1 VEWLES
7 TGRTVAEAVEQAL
20 DRLGVAESDAEIVV
34 VEEPKTSM
42 FGLRKTEARVRVRV
56 RPVQAR
62 AKRPS
67 RRPSG
72 GGDNR
77 PRRGGGGPRSGGN
90 GGGNRST
97 SRDTDGQ
104 SESDRPVP
112 AGGGGRSRSGG
123 SGRSRSTPTE
133 GRSGVA
139 TASDPGASLDS
150 AGSGSGDDATA
161 VGGRSAN
168 QRSRSGSRNRQGR
181 SNAGAGGSE
190 PTHRREKVAT
200 EEEEMSIETQ
210 AELAEEFVRGVV
222 AGFGLQAQ
230 LTSEIGEDSV
240 RIDVAGEN
248 VGLLIGPRGATVDA
262 LQELTRTAVQHR
274 SDEHGVRI
282 TVDVG
287 GYRLRRATALQ
298 QFAQRVA
305 AEVIETGEPQAL
317 DPMSAADRKVVHD
330 AANEIAGVR
339 TTSMGED
346 PRRYV
351 VIHPAE
357 AASAPETEAASPVAA
372 LVDEA
377 ELEDAAAD
385 DTTSSEETSAEESD

>member
-1 VEWLES
+1 MEWVES

-77 PRRGGGGPRSGGN
+77 QRRGGGGQRSGGN
-90 GGGNRST
+90 GGGNRGA
-97 SRDTDGQ
+97 SRDGDGQ
-104 SESDRPVP
+104 TESERPV
-112 AGGGGRSRSGG
+112 ASGGGGRSRSSR
-123 SGRSRSTPTE
+123 SGRSRSASSE
-133 GRSGVA
+133 ARSTVA
-139 TASDPGASLDS
+139 TASDQAEGRDD
-150 AGSGSGDDATA
+150 AGSGVPEDSKSKAERDGLST
-161 VGGRSAN
+161 N
-168 QRSRSGSRNRQGR
+168 QSRSRSGSRNRQGR
-181 SNAGAGGSE
+181 SSAAAGRSE
-190 PTHRREKVAT
+190 STHRREKVAT

-287 GYRLRRATALQ
+287 GYRLRRAAALQ
-298 QFAQRVA
+298 QFAQRIA
-305 AEVIETGEPQAL
+305 TEVIETGEPQAL

-339 TTSMGED
+339 TTSEGED

-351 VIHPAE
+351 VIHPTE
-357 AASAPETEAASPVAA
+357 SADEIDDERSAGAVADVA
-372 LVDEA
+372 GV
-377 ELEDAAAD
+377 ED
-385 DTTSSEETSAEESD
+385 